1 MPETVRVASV
11 SELPPGSA
19 REVTVGD
26 RVIALFNADG
36 EICALDGLCMHS
48 GGPLAKGTLRG
59 EVITC
64 PWHGWQ
70 FNVKTGRHCLA
81 PRIRQPQ
88 VNVEVRGDEIY
99 VSIDDESPAPPESAP
114 SGGQPG

>member
-1 MPETVRVASV
+1 MPEAVRVASV
-11 SELPPGSA
+11 SDLPPGSA

-26 RVIALFNADG
+26 RVIALFNANG

-81 PRIRQPQ
+81 PRIQQPR
-88 VNVEVRGDEIY
+88 VTVEVRGEEIFVAAEDDGPPSAA
-99 VSIDDESPAPPESAP
+99 VSPEPGPA
-114 SGGQPG
+114 

>member
-1 MPETVRVASV
+1 V

-26 RVIALFNADG
+26 RVIALFNVNG

-88 VNVEVRGDEIY
+88 VNVEVRGDEVFI
-99 VSIDDESPAPPESAP
+99 SLEDDPPSAP
-114 SGGQPG
+114 DSPPSTGQPG